1 VTVCGSSFDYLY
13 FTHKKKMADCPNCN
27 SKLPFLKVG
36 FLSKINNKVRCKNC
50 NIILK
55 GDESLASTTGMLGA
69 ALSIIILN
77 IWREEFFSNPMVFV
91 TILFIVAT
99 IFFLIATFQYKNID
113 LKVVEDQDQ
122 VLEYEQFSK
131 MSQAPDL
138 PENPTFVDK
147 LKQKH
152 FHKTDDQLLRII
164 NNPKMVDEA
173 HRAAKELLD
182 ERSEKT

>member
-1 VTVCGSSFDYLY
+1 
-13 FTHKKKMADCPNCN
+13 MADCPNCN

-77 IWREEFFSNPMVFV
+77 IWREEFFRTQWFLL
-91 TILFIVAT
+91 LF
-99 IFFLIATFQYKNID
+99 FYCSYDLFLIATFQYKNID

>member
-1 VTVCGSSFDYLY
+1 
-13 FTHKKKMADCPNCN
+13 
-27 SKLPFLKVG
+27 
-36 FLSKINNKVRCKNC
+36 
-50 NIILK
+50 
-55 GDESLASTTGMLGA
+55 
-69 ALSIIILN
+69 
-77 IWREEFFSNPMVFV
+77 
-91 TILFIVAT
+91 
-99 IFFLIATFQYKNID
+99 LIATFQYKNID